1 MLRLQDIMTR
11 EVVTV
16 APELTIR
23 EVMSLFALR
32 HVSGAPV
39 VSSNT
44 VLGVVSTTD
53 LMDFI
58 ASLPEERAQPADA
71 LWEDT
76 GEMPDD
82 DPSSDFFRDSWEG
95 AGVDVVERMRS
106 LGEPDRNV
114 LEEHSVAEA
123 MTRSVFSMGPDA
135 RVDEAAD
142 RMRELGVHRVLVMQ
156 RGQLLGIVTTKDIA
170 NAVADHKLT
179 AKRYVFSSK
188 GSHDEDGLTR

>member
-16 APELTIR
+16 APEQTLR
-23 EVMSLFALR
+23 EAMLLFALR

-39 VSSNT
+39 VSSST

-53 LMDFI
+53 LMDFV
-58 ASLPEERAQPADA
+58 ASIPEERAPRSDA
-71 LWEDT
+71 PWEDA
-76 GEMPDD
+76 GEVPED
-82 DPSSDFFRDSWEG
+82 DPSSDFFRDRWDG
-95 AGVDVVERMRS
+95 AGVDVVERMRA

-114 LEEHSVAEA
+114 LEEHSVADA
-123 MTRSVFSMGPDA
+123 MTRSVFSMRPDA
-135 RVDEAAD
+135 RVDEAAE

-156 RGQLLGIVTTKDIA
+156 HGQLLGIVTTKDIA

-179 AKRYVFSSK
+179 AKRYVFSSR
-188 GSHDEDGLTR
+188 GSRDEDGLTR